1 MPFIP
6 RMYVQLLSWTC
17 KSRKSHALKVALRV
31 VWSVHRTVFLTSELP
46 ERRVRL
52 KVKSL
57 PVLVEGLH
65 AELTGLLYGP
75 HSHFGH
81 HSIDVMATA
90 NLQDK
95 KGIVKII

>member
-1 MPFIP
+1 MAFIP
-6 RMYVQLLSWTC
+6 RMYVQLLSWTR

-31 VWSVHRTVFLTSELP
+31 VWSVHRTVSLTGELS

-52 KVKSL
+52 KVKTL

-65 AELTGLLYGP
+65 AERAGLLYGP
-75 HSHFGH
+75 NSHFGH

-90 NLQDK
+90 NL
-95 KGIVKII
+95 